1 MSEPKVSII
10 IPTMNIASYI
20 GDMLSDLLAQS
31 VSDIEIICV
40 DGESTDGTAD
50 IISDFTSRDERVRF
64 FTYAKPGVS
73 AARNYGLKKALG
85 RYVIFADGD
94 DRVDKD
100 YVRLLL
106 TQIAQPSTGYLTV
119 KGFPRI
125 NAQLGVCGYSA
136 FDEEG
141 ELFDTPESGIR
152 VLSKEDMLCRIFYL
166 SNYQGYLWNKI
177 FRRDIIEKCHI
188 RFMESAFYHEDQLFL
203 GEYLRHIDA
212 VRMTSE
218 RPYHYRMRDDSA
230 MGVLRSDKVLSL
242 QTIRRRMTGVAAL
255 SKLYSHLKA
264 YPDARWLCGQNLVFA
279 SLNIFDDMKRSGCDD
294 RDFATAPFRRIAI
307 RCRFIE
313 YEPSDRYE
321 ARLLKGL
328 YQYGITGRIHL

>member
-1 MSEPKVSII
+1 MSEPRVSII
-10 IPTMNIASYI
+10 IPTMNIAAYI
-20 GDMLSDLLAQS
+20 GDMLSDLQQQS
-31 VSDIEIICV
+31 ISDIEIICV
-40 DGESTDGTAD
+40 DGGSGDGTAG
-50 IISDFTSRDERVRF
+50 IISDHMAGDERVRLY
-64 FTYAKPGVS
+64 TYKKPGVS
-73 AARNYGLKKALG
+73 AARNFGLTKAKG

-94 DRVDKD
+94 DRVDRD
-100 YVRLLL
+100 YVKLLL
-106 TQIAQPSTGYLTV
+106 TQIVQPSGRYLTV
-119 KGFPRI
+119 KGFPRMS
-125 NAQLGVCGYSA
+125 AQLGVCGYSA

-141 ELFDTPESGIR
+141 ELYDTPESGIR
-152 VLSKEDMLCRIFYL
+152 VLGKEDMLCRIFYL

-177 FRRDIIEKCHI
+177 FRRDIIESCHI

-218 RPYHYRMRDDSA
+218 RPYHYRLRDDSA
-230 MGVLRSDKVLSL
+230 MGVLRSDEVLPVA
-242 QTIRRRMTGVAAL
+242 TIRRRMTGAAAL

-279 SLNIFDDMKRSGCDD
+279 SLNIFDDMKRSGCND
-294 RDFATAPFRRIAI
+294 RDFAASPFRRTAI

-328 YQYGITGRIHL
+328 YKYGITGRIHV